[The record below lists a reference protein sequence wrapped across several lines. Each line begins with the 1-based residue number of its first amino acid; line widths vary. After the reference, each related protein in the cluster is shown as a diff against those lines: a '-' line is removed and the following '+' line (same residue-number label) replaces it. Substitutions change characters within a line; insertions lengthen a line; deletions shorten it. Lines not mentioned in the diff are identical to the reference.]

1 VGFFLSDVR
10 LHLALAYCFNKKLQ
24 FIGFAASLKLYPP
37 VCEVAHP
44 TGNVEA
50 ASQLADTITEAH
62 TLHAALIKNLN
73 TSHPLA
79 IGVRTE
85 QSLKKFSLFPQ
96 PVLRLNVLEFFHPN
110 SPANMP
116 SYIEMPKLADTMT
129 EGTLVKW
136 RKQPGDKVAMGDV
149 VAEVETDKATME
161 MESFED
167 GIIHELL
174 VQVGQK
180 VPIGSRIAMVLSKG
194 EKPPA
199 PGSVPSPAS
208 SVKNAA
214 PTAPTS
220 AAACATGHAVS
231 GSPEVTHLAL
241 GTRLKSSPL
250 ARKLAKERGA
260 NLASLQGTGP
270 GGRII
275 AKDVLQAKSGVQTVV
290 APVVQSVAPASV
302 PVLAAGA
309 GDQVIPLSGMR
320 RIIAERLL
328 LSKTTIPHFYLH
340 IEVDAAPMMKMRAEL
355 NAGVDP
361 EKGIKLT
368 VNDFVLKA
376 VVAAAVKVPT
386 VNAAFDGDSILQFG
400 SVGLSVA
407 VAVDDGLVTPVVRDA
422 HSKSLVALSLAVK
435 DLATRA
441 RSKKLK
447 PDEYQGGTITVSN
460 LGAYGIEFFDAII
473 NPPQAIIV
481 SVGAIVKKAVVG
493 ANDTIV
499 AGQRLAIGLSADHRV
514 VDGAVGAQYLAELR
528 RLLESPAL
536 LLV

>member
-1 VGFFLSDVR
+1 
-10 LHLALAYCFNKKLQ
+10 
-24 FIGFAASLKLYPP
+24 
-37 VCEVAHP
+37 
-44 TGNVEA
+44 
-50 ASQLADTITEAH
+50 
-62 TLHAALIKNLN
+62 
-73 TSHPLA
+73 
-79 IGVRTE
+79 
-85 QSLKKFSLFPQ
+85 
-96 PVLRLNVLEFFHPN
+96 
-110 SPANMP
+110 MP

-174 VQVGQK
+174 VQIGQK
-180 VPIGSRIAMVLSKG
+180 VPIGSKIAMVLSKG

-199 PGSVPSPAS
+199 PGSVTSSGS
-208 SVKNAA
+208 SVKSAA
-214 PTAPTS
+214 PSAPAS
-220 AAACATGHAVS
+220 AAASATGHAVAA
-231 GSPEVTHLAL
+231 SPEVTQLAP
-241 GTRLKSSPL
+241 GARLKSSPL

-260 NLASLQGTGP
+260 DLASLQGTGP

-275 AKDVLQAKSGVQTVV
+275 AKDVLQAQSGVQTVV
-290 APVVQSVAPASV
+290 APVAQTATSV
-302 PVLAAGA
+302 PVAAAGA

-361 EKGIKLT
+361 ETGIKLT

-386 VNAAFDGDSILQFG
+386 VNAAFNGDSILQFG

>member
-1 VGFFLSDVR
+1 
-10 LHLALAYCFNKKLQ
+10 
-24 FIGFAASLKLYPP
+24 
-37 VCEVAHP
+37 
-44 TGNVEA
+44 
-50 ASQLADTITEAH
+50 
-62 TLHAALIKNLN
+62 
-73 TSHPLA
+73 
-79 IGVRTE
+79 
-85 QSLKKFSLFPQ
+85 
-96 PVLRLNVLEFFHPN
+96 
-110 SPANMP
+110 MP

-174 VQVGQK
+174 VQIGQK
-180 VPIGSRIAMVLSKG
+180 VPIGSKIAMVLSKG

-199 PGSVPSPAS
+199 PGSVPSSGS
-208 SVKNAA
+208 SVKSAA
-214 PTAPTS
+214 PSAPAS
-220 AAACATGHAVS
+220 AAASATGHAVAA
-231 GSPEVTHLAL
+231 SPEVTQLAS
-241 GTRLKSSPL
+241 GARLKSSPL

-275 AKDVLQAKSGVQTVV
+275 AKDVLQAQSGVQIVV
-290 APVVQSVAPASV
+290 APVAQTVTSV
-302 PVLAAGA
+302 PVAAAGA

-361 EKGIKLT
+361 ETGIKLT

-386 VNAAFDGDSILQFG
+386 VNAAFNGDSILQFG